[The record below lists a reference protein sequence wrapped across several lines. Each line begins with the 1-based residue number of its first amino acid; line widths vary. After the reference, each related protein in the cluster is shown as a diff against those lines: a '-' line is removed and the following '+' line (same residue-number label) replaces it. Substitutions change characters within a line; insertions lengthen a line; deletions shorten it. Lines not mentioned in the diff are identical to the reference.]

1 MDEDVAEAEIVVF
14 RSAVS
19 FKRLVGAAEPVDDV
33 NMALIHDREPPPT
46 FPFVPKFIVVFGYV
60 LQVNPIV
67 FGSPNAVFKVAPIKQ
82 VLVFPEHVELGVNVV
97 GPGSRETPEQRRP
110 EDRFLE
116 FPLGLAADG
125 QVMYPEIVVVGFA
138 VNEQDLV
145 AAQPVDHM
153 DMPCNVKRARWDF
166 GRRRS

>member
-33 NMALIHDREPPPT
+33 NMALIHDR
-46 FPFVPKFIVVFGYV
+46 VGHD
-60 LQVNPIV
+60 
-67 FGSPNAVFKVAPIKQ
+67 PNAVFKVAPIKQ